1 MAPKRYKAI
10 SIPEELTT
18 RIEEVLKAG
27 KHGYRTRSEFV
38 VDAIRRRLEDFMAV
52 TIVILPLLVGICFQL
67 VNCLDDFATAC

>member
-10 SIPEELTT
+10 SVPEELTT

-38 VDAIRRRLEDFMAV
+38 VDAIRRRLEDLIAV
-52 TIVILPLLVGICFQL
+52 TIMILPPLVGICFQFL
-67 VNCLDDFATAC
+67 NCIDDFATAC